1 MKKLLILIII
11 IGSALT
17 GSYLLYGS
25 EYDRPEDSNIILNN
39 RSSKEFQNIGMYN
52 GKWATILSDVRETK
66 IDSTKDYYFNL
77 KDLED
82 KNIWCIKAI
91 DLKGKEYFSYVSIEP
106 GDTLII
112 EDVKKGSL
120 ITNKDSGT
128 EHSFKDFDLASLVSK
143 WEYRIDKNNIVSR
156 FVCKY
161 KHRTKVMGKDLT
173 VKSSKL
179 TSPNKKSEAFVEKGQ
194 KNLSWVEIV
203 YN

>member
-1 MKKLLILIII
+1 MKKLLMLILI

-25 EYDRPEDSNIILNN
+25 EYEKPQESNIVLNN
-39 RSSKEFQNIGMYN
+39 RSSMEFQNIGMFN
-52 GKWATILSDVRETK
+52 GNWATILSDVRETK

-77 KDLED
+77 KDLES

-91 DLKGKEYFSYVSIEP
+91 DLKGNEYSSYIDIKP

-112 EDVKKGSL
+112 EDVKKGNL
-120 ITNKDSGT
+120 ITNKDSGDK
-128 EHSFKDFDLASLVSK
+128 HGIKDFDLANAVSK
-143 WEYRIDKNNIVSR
+143 WEYRIDKDKIISR

-173 VKSSKL
+173 IKSSKL
-179 TSPNKKSEAFVEKGQ
+179 TSPNKKSEAYVEKGQ